1 VLCPLTEP
9 YNLCIPMHPKRV
21 FAALLLLTCL
31 QISVA
36 AQSHKHSPAAK
47 TKVTQHKPD
56 LAEKINAILSQPQL
70 AMAHW
75 GIEAVDL
82 ATGKAIYSL
91 NQDQLFVPASN
102 MKLFTTAAVL
112 ATAGPDY
119 RFHTTVETTGK
130 IDANGKLQG
139 DLVIVGRGD
148 PNISGR
154 VLPYQLKSERI
165 PPHTQVLEEM
175 ADQVAHS
182 GLKAVN
188 GDVLGDDTFYAPER
202 LAEGWAQDDLQW
214 VDAAPVS
221 ALAFNDDVAFIDILP
236 GAHAGDKASVSSE
249 TEGDYYEFDN
259 RIVTTAAGVTR
270 KVGIHREPG
279 SHTVLL
285 WGGIPVGDPGMKE
298 ALAVDDPAA
307 YTAQLFRM
315 MLERRGIQVSGS
327 THALHADMAQFFDQ
341 PNPSGTTQNGAGDSA
356 ASASTPGFHDGS
368 QHGANPPGP
377 ASTAASTSAPAAG
390 HSPAPQVLA
399 EHISLPLIE
408 DVKVINKISQNLHAE
423 MALRLV
429 GKLSGEGASFEGGAA
444 AVKKFLVQAGVK
456 SDEFVSLDG
465 SGLSRRDLVTP
476 SAAVQLLMYASKQPW
491 GPAYENSLP
500 VSGVDGSLSE
510 RFVNTA
516 AGGLVHAKTGSLS
529 HVNALSGYGQTL
541 QGKKFAFSIFCNN
554 HNLPAGKVLAA
565 IDSIVQLLVKEGDA
579 TAASR
584 P

>member
-1 VLCPLTEP
+1 
-9 YNLCIPMHPKRV
+9 MHRKRV
-21 FAALLLLTCL
+21 FAVLLVLVCL
-31 QISVA
+31 QISVP
-36 AQSHKHSPAAK
+36 AQSHKRTPAAK
-47 TKVTQHKPD
+47 TKVTQNKAD

-70 AMAHW
+70 AKAHW
-75 GIEAVDL
+75 GIDAVDL
-82 ATGKAIYSL
+82 ATGKTIYAL

-112 ATAGPDY
+112 AIAGPDY

-130 IDANGKLQG
+130 IDSSGKLQG

-165 PPHTQVLEEM
+165 PPHTQVLEEL

-221 ALAFNDDVAFIDILP
+221 ALAFNDDVAFIDIQP
-236 GAHAGDKASVSSE
+236 GTKPGDKAVISSE
-249 TEGDYYEFDN
+249 TEGDYYELDN
-259 RIVTTAAGVTR
+259 RIVTTTAGATR

-279 SHTVLL
+279 SHKVLL
-285 WGGIPVGDPGMKE
+285 WGWMPMGDPGMKE

-315 MLERRGIQVSGS
+315 MLERRGIQVTGS
-327 THALHADMAQFFDQ
+327 THPLHADMAQFFDQ
-341 PNPSGTTQNGAGDSA
+341 PNLPGTTQNGAGDGVTSM
-356 ASASTPGFHDGS
+356 HDGS
-368 QHGANPPGP
+368 
-377 ASTAASTSAPAAG
+377 STTTPSTTTSTSSSSPSAG
-390 HSPAPQVLA
+390 PSPTPQVLA

-408 DVKVINKISQNLHAE
+408 DVKVINKVSQNLHAE

-429 GKLSGEGASFEGGAA
+429 GKLSGEGASFEGGTT
-444 AVKKFLVQAGVK
+444 AVKKFLAQAGVK

-476 SAAVQLLMYASKQPW
+476 SAAVQLLTYASHQDW
-491 GPAYENSLP
+491 GPAWESSLP
-500 VSGVDGSLSE
+500 VGGMDGSLAE
-510 RFVNTA
+510 RFVNTSA
-516 AGGLVHAKTGSLS
+516 SGLIHAKTGSLS

-579 TAASR
+579 TLASR

>member
-1 VLCPLTEP
+1 
-9 YNLCIPMHPKRV
+9 M
-21 FAALLLLTCL
+21 
-31 QISVA
+31 
-36 AQSHKHSPAAK
+36 
-47 TKVTQHKPD
+47 
-56 LAEKINAILSQPQL
+56 
-70 AMAHW
+70 
-75 GIEAVDL
+75 
-82 ATGKAIYSL
+82 
-91 NQDQLFVPASN
+91 
-102 MKLFTTAAVL
+102 
-112 ATAGPDY
+112 
-119 RFHTTVETTGK
+119 ETTGK

-182 GLKAVN
+182 GLKVVS

-221 ALAFNDDVAFIDILP
+221 ALAFNDDVAFIDIQP
-236 GAHAGDKASVSSE
+236 GAHPGDKALVSSE

-279 SHTVLL
+279 SHKVLL

-307 YTAQLFRM
+307 YTAQLFRV
-315 MLERRGIQVSGS
+315 MLERRGIQVTGS
-327 THALHADMAQFFDQ
+327 THALHADMAQFFDLAQ
-341 PNPSGTTQNGAGDSA
+341 PPGATQNGAGDSA
-356 ASASTPGFHDGS
+356 TPAHHDGES
-368 QHGANPPGP
+368 PRRRLPPLLHQALKRPQP
-377 ASTAASTSAPAAG
+377 AP
-390 HSPAPQVLA
+390 SPTPQVLA

-408 DVKVINKISQNLHAE
+408 DVKVINKVSQNLHAE
-423 MALRLV
+423 MAFRLV

-476 SAAVQLLMYASKQPW
+476 SAMVQLLTYASHQPW

-510 RFVNTA
+510 RFINTP

-541 QGKKFAFSIFCNN
+541 QGKKFVFSIFCNN

-579 TAASR
+579 TVASR

>member
-1 VLCPLTEP
+1 
-9 YNLCIPMHPKRV
+9 MHQKRV
-21 FAALLLLTCL
+21 FALLLLLVCL
-31 QISVA
+31 QISTP
-36 AQSHKHSPAAK
+36 AQSRKHPAAAK
-47 TKVTQHKPD
+47 TKVTAHKSD
-56 LAEKINAILSQPQL
+56 LAEKINTILSQSQL

-75 GIEAVDL
+75 GIDAVDL
-82 ATGKAIYSL
+82 ATGKTIYSL
-91 NQDQLFVPASN
+91 NQDQLFMPASN

-175 ADQVAHS
+175 ADQVARS
-182 GLKAVN
+182 GLKAVS
-188 GDVLGDDTFYAPER
+188 GDVLGDDTFYSPER

-221 ALAFNDDVAFIDILP
+221 ALAFNDDVAFIDIQP
-236 GAHAGDKASVSSE
+236 GAHPGDKALVSSE

-279 SHTVLL
+279 SHKVLL

-327 THALHADMAQFFDQ
+327 THALHADLAQFFDQ
-341 PNPSGTTQNGAGDSA
+341 PNAPGATQNGAGDNATHAPGLHDGSLHDGTPPAPPSTA
-356 ASASTPGFHDGS
+356 ASASA
-368 QHGANPPGP
+368 Q
-377 ASTAASTSAPAAG
+377 TAAAG
-390 HSPAPQVLA
+390 PSPTPQVLA

-408 DVKVINKISQNLHAE
+408 DVKVINKVSQNLHAE

-476 SAAVQLLMYASKQPW
+476 SAVVQLLTYASHQAW

-500 VSGVDGSLSE
+500 VSGLDGSLSE
-510 RFVNTA
+510 RFINTP

-579 TAASR
+579 TVASR

>member
-1 VLCPLTEP
+1 
-9 YNLCIPMHPKRV
+9 MRQKRV
-21 FAALLLLTCL
+21 FAVLLLLVCL
-31 QISVA
+31 QISMP
-36 AQSHKHSPAAK
+36 AQSPKHPSAAK
-47 TKVTQHKPD
+47 TKVTRHKPD

-75 GIEAVDL
+75 GIDAVDL
-82 ATGKAIYSL
+82 ATGKTIYSL
-91 NQDQLFVPASN
+91 NQDQLFMPASN

-130 IDANGKLQG
+130 IDASGRLQG

-188 GDVLGDDTFYAPER
+188 GDVLGDDTFYSPER

-236 GAHAGDKASVSSE
+236 GAHPGDKALISSE

-279 SHTVLL
+279 SHKVLL

-315 MLERRGIQVSGS
+315 MLERRGIQVTGS
-327 THALHADMAQFFDQ
+327 THALHADLAQFFDQ
-341 PNPSGTTQNGAGDSA
+341 PNAQPNAPGTNQNGADSTTPA
-356 ASASTPGFHDGS
+356 HTPGFHDGS
-368 QHGANPPGP
+368 LHDVNPSAP
-377 ASTAASTSAPAAG
+377 ASTVASTSAP
-390 HSPAPQVLA
+390 SPTPQVLA
-399 EHISLPLIE
+399 EHISP
-408 DVKVINKISQNLHAE
+408 SPH
-423 MALRLV
+423 
-429 GKLSGEGASFEGGAA
+429 
-444 AVKKFLVQAGVK
+444 
-456 SDEFVSLDG
+456 
-465 SGLSRRDLVTP
+465 RR
-476 SAAVQLLMYASKQPW
+476 
-491 GPAYENSLP
+491 
-500 VSGVDGSLSE
+500 
-510 RFVNTA
+510 
-516 AGGLVHAKTGSLS
+516 
-529 HVNALSGYGQTL
+529 
-541 QGKKFAFSIFCNN
+541 C
-554 HNLPAGKVLAA
+554 
-565 IDSIVQLLVKEGDA
+565 EGDQ
-579 TAASR
+579 
-584 P
+584 

>member
-1 VLCPLTEP
+1 
-9 YNLCIPMHPKRV
+9 MRQKRV
-21 FAALLLLTCL
+21 FAVLLLLVCL
-31 QISVA
+31 QISVP
-36 AQSHKHSPAAK
+36 AQSHKHPAAAK
-47 TKVTQHKPD
+47 TKVTAHKPD

-75 GIEAVDL
+75 GIDAVDL

-130 IDANGKLQG
+130 VDANGKLQG

-236 GAHAGDKASVSSE
+236 GAHAGDKALVSSE

-279 SHTVLL
+279 SHKVLL

-315 MLERRGIQVSGS
+315 MLERRGIQVTGS
-327 THALHADMAQFFDQ
+327 THALHADLAQFFDL
-341 PNPSGTTQNGAGDSA
+341 PNALPNASVINQNGAGDSA
-356 ASASTPGFHDGS
+356 TPAHDGIP
-368 QHGANPPGP
+368 QAP
-377 ASTAASTSAPAAG
+377 ASTVVSTSSQTPAAG
-390 HSPAPQVLA
+390 PSPTPQVLA

-408 DVKVINKISQNLHAE
+408 DVKVTNKVSQNLHAE

-456 SDEFVSLDG
+456 GDEFVSLDG

-476 SAAVQLLMYASKQPW
+476 SAVVQLLTYASQQAW

-510 RFVNTA
+510 RFVNTP

-541 QGKKFAFSIFCNN
+541 QGKKFAFAILCNN

-565 IDSIVQLLVKEGDA
+565 IDSIVQLLVREGDA
-579 TAASR
+579 TVASR